1 LLQKIGSENQ
11 PSMSRCPIDSIQK
24 SLQRIEQHKK
34 LFLVS
39 VIIAALALNLFMF
52 CYAYPELT
60 TLEFGDTARDFSA
73 YYMGAWRLLNNP
85 TMVYHDGTLPSDYP
99 IAGVPQPFKYPP
111 SFLLVMAP
119 FLALNYMDALL
130 TFNFIQLAL
139 IPLLAFLVY
148 KLIQNKNPVLG
159 AVAAFVV
166 LVQPLPTPSS
176 NIPYNEPFHFGPID
190 VPIQVF
196 APSYYC
202 GWLYVNAHILQAI
215 LLVAALYFGYR
226 KKPWFSA
233 LLFAFGMMDPRAG
246 LFAVPLLLW
255 YNRDRLREFIVGSA
269 LFIAVT
275 NVPFFF
281 YGNVGLSFLQTV
293 LNADIISQSYAYDWI
308 PTYSVISLTLLEFG
322 TILYNKHKKRNTNVA
337 KNGRVDFAN

>member
-1 LLQKIGSENQ
+1 
-11 PSMSRCPIDSIQK
+11 MSRCPIESIQT
-24 SLQRIEQHKK
+24 SLQRIEQNKK

-39 VIIAALALNLFMF
+39 IIIAALALNLFMF
-52 CYAYPELT
+52 CYAYPEIT

-85 TMVYHDGTLPSDYP
+85 AMVYHDGALPSDYP
-99 IAGVPQPFKYPP
+99 IEGIPQPFKYPP
-111 SFLLVMAP
+111 SFLLIIVP
-119 FLALNYMDALL
+119 FLALNYMDALV
-130 TFNFIQLAL
+130 TFNFLQLAL
-139 IPLLAFLVY
+139 IPLLALLVY
-148 KLIQNKNPVLG
+148 KLIKDKNPVLG

-166 LVQPLPTPSS
+166 LVQPLPTPAS
-176 NIPYNEPFHFGPID
+176 NIPYSEPFDFGLID

-202 GWLYVNAHILQAI
+202 GWVYINAHILQAV

-226 KKPWFSA
+226 KKPWLSA

-246 LFAVPLLLW
+246 FFAVPLLLW
-255 YNRDRLREFIVGSA
+255 YNRTKLREFIVGSA
-269 LFIAVT
+269 VVIAVT

-281 YGNVGLSFLQTV
+281 YGNVSLSFLQTV

-308 PTYSVISLTLLEFG
+308 PTYSVIALTLLELVTVVNG
-322 TILYNKHKKRNTNVA
+322 RR
-337 KNGRVDFAN
+337 KNGSLKTNQTVDSK